1 MFNMSSMFQGLK
13 GKRKG
18 KIWQLFRATDLES
31 LMYPCFMFCRILG
44 IFPYKINASTI
55 KTCKPRYILST
66 IIIGVFCIFE
76 LLNLYDLNISK
87 NGLNKDVVTTKILQ
101 HNCFSIIGVFMA
113 VTAFILSG
121 PRMRFFETLLE
132 LSLKLPSESYKK
144 LSRLIHAKDI
154 LGFFF
159 LVVLLLMCIITVPY
173 SVWRQILISYIHLLM
188 FQMDM
193 LYMNCVCILK
203 ACFKQINDNLVNL
216 RKVMTNGEPYLLSG
230 TNHGQ
235 RIPFLLMEI
244 IALKKQHLAISDAV
258 YMLKMVFSLHL
269 LSTIL
274 MIFTQIIFNL
284 YFYLMQIQLGG
295 QGLHM
300 SHLSNEERQLYLKAC
315 ITAVAIY
322 FVELVLI
329 VWACETGKNQAMEIS
344 STVHDVCNSASN
356 KQIKYEMR
364 LFSLQ
369 LSHCENTFSA
379 KGLTVDATLLTEI
392 AGAIITYVLVL
403 IQFLFISSSCGG
415 KTLKDTL

>member
-1 MFNMSSMFQGLK
+1 MFNTSSMFQGLK

-18 KIWQLFRATDLES
+18 KIWQLFRATDFES

-55 KTCKPRYILST
+55 KTCKARYILST

-76 LLNLYDLNISK
+76 LINLYDFNISK
-87 NGLNKDVVTTKILQ
+87 NSLNKDVVTTKILQ

-121 PRMRFFETLLE
+121 PRMRFLQTLLE
-132 LSLKLPSESYKK
+132 LSLKLPSESYQK
-144 LSRLIHAKDI
+144 LSSLIHPKDI

-159 LVVLLLMCIITVPY
+159 LVVILLMCMITMQY
-173 SVWRQILISYIHLLM
+173 SVWRQFLISYIQLLM

-216 RKVMTNGEPYLLSG
+216 RKVVTNGEPYLLSG
-230 TNHGQ
+230 TYHEQ

-258 YMLKMVFSLHL
+258 HTLKMVFSLHL
-269 LSTIL
+269 LSTIV
-274 MIFTQIIFNL
+274 MTFTQITFNL
-284 YFYLMQIQLGG
+284 YFYLMQIQLGN
-295 QGLHM
+295 QGL
-300 SHLSNEERQLYLKAC
+300 HLSNEELQMYLVAC
-315 ITAVAIY
+315 ITAVSVY
-322 FVELVLI
+322 SVELVLI
-329 VWACETGKNQAMEIS
+329 VWACETGKNQAMEIN
-344 STVHDVCNSASN
+344 STVHDVFNSASN

-392 AGAIITYVLVL
+392 AGAIITYVLIL

>member
-1 MFNMSSMFQGLK
+1 MFNMSSMFQELK
-13 GKRKG
+13 RKRKG
-18 KIWQLFRATDLES
+18 KIWELFRATDFES
-31 LMYPCFMFCRILG
+31 FMYPCFIFCRILG

-66 IIIGVFCIFE
+66 ISIGVFCI
-76 LLNLYDLNISK
+76 LGLIHLYDINFSTSK
-87 NGLNKDVVTTKILQ
+87 RSLHEDIETSTKLQ
-101 HNCFSIIGVFMA
+101 QNCFSIIGVFMA
-113 VTAFILSG
+113 VTAFVLSG
-121 PRMRFFETLLE
+121 PRMRFLQTLLE
-132 LSLKLPSESYKK
+132 LSLKLPSESYQK
-144 LSRLIHAKDI
+144 LSSLIHVKDI

-159 LVVLLLMCIITVPY
+159 LVVEFLIIVIKLQEMADVWQTSFLIYNWLLI
-173 SVWRQILISYIHLLM
+173 

-216 RKVMTNGEPYLLSG
+216 RKVVTNGEPYLLSG
-230 TNHGQ
+230 TYHEQ
-235 RIPFLLMEI
+235 RISFLLMEI

-258 YMLKMVFSLHL
+258 QMLKMVFSLHL

-274 MIFTQIIFNL
+274 MTFTQIIFHL
-284 YFYLMQIQLGG
+284 YFYLMQIYLG
-295 QGLHM
+295 LY
-300 SHLSNEERQLYLKAC
+300 LSNEERQILRKAC
-315 ITAVAIY
+315 IGLVTYYSIK
-322 FVELVLI
+322 LVLI

-344 STVHDVCNSASN
+344 STVHDVFNSASN

-369 LSHCENTFSA
+369 ISHCENTFSA

-392 AGAIITYVLVL
+392 AGAIITYVLIL

>member
-1 MFNMSSMFQGLK
+1 MFNTSSMFQGLK

-18 KIWQLFRATDLES
+18 KIWQLFRATDFES
-31 LMYPCFMFCRILG
+31 FMYPCFMFCRILG

-66 IIIGVFCIFE
+66 IIIGVFCTLE
-76 LLNLYDLNISK
+76 LIHLYDINFSTTIRSLIKNIE
-87 NGLNKDVVTTKILQ
+87 TTKILQ

-121 PRMRFFETLLE
+121 PRMRFLQTLLE
-132 LSLKLPSESYKK
+132 LSLKLPSESYQK

-159 LVVLLLMCIITVPY
+159 IVVQLLIYFTELSYSTWRQLLMIYITM
-173 SVWRQILISYIHLLM
+173 LA

-193 LYMNCVCILK
+193 LYMNCVCVLK

-216 RKVMTNGEPYLLSG
+216 RKVVTNGEPYLLSG
-230 TNHGQ
+230 TYHEQ

-244 IALKKQHLAISDAV
+244 IALKKQHLAISNAV
-258 YMLKMVFSLHL
+258 HMLKIVFSLHL

-274 MIFTQIIFNL
+274 MTFTGITFDL
-284 YFYLMQIQLGG
+284 YYYLMKLHVGVSKEEIQIYY
-295 QGLHM
+295 
-300 SHLSNEERQLYLKAC
+300 NAC
-315 ITAVAIY
+315 IMAVSYYSIK
-322 FVELVLI
+322 LVLI
-329 VWACETGKNQAMEIS
+329 VWACETGKNQAMKIN
-344 STVHDVCNSASN
+344 STVHDVFNRTSN

-369 LSHCENTFSA
+369 LLHCENTFSA
-379 KGLTVDATLLTEI
+379 KGLTVDATLLTEMVGGI
-392 AGAIITYVLVL
+392 TTYVLIL
-403 IQFLFISSSCGG
+403 MQFLFMSSSCGG
-415 KTLKDTL
+415 ESLKDTF